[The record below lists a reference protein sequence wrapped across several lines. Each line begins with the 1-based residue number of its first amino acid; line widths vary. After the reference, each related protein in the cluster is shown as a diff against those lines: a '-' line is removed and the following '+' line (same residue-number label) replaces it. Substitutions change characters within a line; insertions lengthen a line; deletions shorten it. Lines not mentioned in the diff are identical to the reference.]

1 VYTERNLV
9 LTSGLASEALS
20 QQKGGGFVPQPPRPD
35 TTSDLNSTP
44 QPFGQD
50 ERARVIAILRDF
62 GVQHAS
68 VFGSGAR
75 GEQRPDSDLDL
86 LVDLPPGASLLDL
99 SRLGLAL
106 EDALGRPVD
115 LVTSFADLH
124 PVIQERIQREAE
136 VLL

>member
-1 VYTERNLV
+1 MAE
-9 LTSGLASEALS
+9 SGE
-20 QQKGGGFVPQPPRPD
+20 PD
-35 TTSDLNSTP
+35 TTSDQPAIP
-44 QPFGQD
+44 QQVSRD
-50 ERARVIAILRDF
+50 ERAHIVAILREF

-68 VFGSGAR
+68 LFGSAVR
-75 GEQRPDSDLDL
+75 GEQRLGSDLDL
-86 LVDLPPGASLLDL
+86 LVDLPPGASLFDL

-124 PVIQERIQREAE
+124 PVIQERTRREAE